1 MCVSVRVRV
10 CQIERERETLRIM
23 GTLAQYITKVHS
35 NYLKSGSLE
44 FHTPTNALLYT
55 GCPTS

>member
-1 MCVSVRVRV
+1 
-10 CQIERERETLRIM
+10 M